1 MSEKVYGIAMGTNSI
16 KISQKNAGVVLHQK
30 NMIAMIRRNEPL
42 ALGDEAYAMYEKAP
56 KNIDVKKPVVNG
68 VIADFNAGEP
78 DSRKQ
83 FRVHHR
89 CSHRHHRSGEES
101 LF

>member
-1 MSEKVYGIAMGTNSI
+1 MSEKVYGIDMGTNSI

-30 NMIAMIRRNEPL
+30 NMIAMIRRNEPF

-68 VIADFNAGEP
+68 VIADFSAMHLVP
-78 DSRKQ
+78 
-83 FRVHHR
+83 
-89 CSHRHHRSGEES
+89 
-101 LF
+101 